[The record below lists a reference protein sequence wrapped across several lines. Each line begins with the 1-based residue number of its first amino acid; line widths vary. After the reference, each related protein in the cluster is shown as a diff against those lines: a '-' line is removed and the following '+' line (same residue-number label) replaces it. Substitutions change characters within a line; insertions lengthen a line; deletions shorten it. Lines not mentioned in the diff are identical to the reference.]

1 MIVTRFSQLLL
12 CTAVWVS
19 ASQPDPS
26 QLAFQFPEFPPEK
39 PIMKAWF
46 CDGKT
51 QRNLVE
57 HLRQAQI
64 IKSPAV
70 QAAMSS
76 VDRMYYMVDDY
87 ANNPYADAPQSILKG
102 QTISAPHMHAYS
114 LEEIV
119 PSLLKRQKEI
129 LESGDPSQQSIKI
142 LDVGCGSGYLT
153 ACFGRL
159 FKPRETGQQIL
170 TVPGSVFGMDI
181 HRELVDMTEKNIR
194 KADAD
199 LLDQGVI
206 RLRAGNGWEGWEEEA
221 PFDAIHVGAA
231 AASIPTDL
239 VKQLLAPHGVLIV
252 PVGAQNGVQKLLKIQ
267 RLTESY
273 NVSSDDLRVTELL
286 QVRYVPLVEKPE
298 NLRP

>member
-1 MIVTRFSQLLL
+1 MIVTRLSLLLL

-19 ASQPDPS
+19 TSQPDPS
-26 QLAFQFPEFPPEK
+26 SLAFQFPEFPPQK

-64 IKSPAV
+64 VKSQAV

-76 VDRMYYMVDDY
+76 VDRMYYIPDGY
-87 ANNPYADAPQSILKG
+87 TSNPYADAPQAILKG
-102 QTISAPHMHAYS
+102 QTISAPHMHAYA

-119 PSLLKRQKEI
+119 PGLLKRQKEI
-129 LESGDPSQQSIKI
+129 LKLEDTSQQSIKI

-159 FKPRETGQQIL
+159 FKPRGTGQQIL
-170 TVPGSVFGMDI
+170 SVPGKVFGMDI

-199 LLDQGVI
+199 LLDEGI
-206 RLRAGNGWEGWEEEA
+206 IHLRAGNGWQGWKEEA

-231 AASIPTDL
+231 AASIPVDL
-239 VKQLLAPHGVLIV
+239 IQQLLAPHGVLVV
-252 PVGAQNGVQKLLKIQ
+252 PVGAQGSVQKLLKIE
-267 RLTESY
+267 RLKETS
-273 NVSSDDLRVTELL
+273 NLSSDDLRVTELL
-286 QVRYVPLVEKPE
+286 QVRYVPLVEGPE